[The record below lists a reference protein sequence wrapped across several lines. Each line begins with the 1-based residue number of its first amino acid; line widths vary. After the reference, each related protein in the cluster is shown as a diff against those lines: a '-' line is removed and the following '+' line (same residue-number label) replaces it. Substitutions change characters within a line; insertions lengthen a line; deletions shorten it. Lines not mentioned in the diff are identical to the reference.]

1 MLKMGTLIPPGRKN
15 AQDCRIGSSKCGEGP
30 PPFARN
36 LTMLL
41 GSTNKILTPPP
52 QRRNMKTA
60 GEDYFFGRKP
70 QKMHHFE
77 TNHCQK

>member
-15 AQDCRIGSSKCGEGP
+15 AQDCRTGSSKCGEGP

-36 LTMLL
+36 LTMPL
-41 GSTNKILTPPP
+41 GSTNKILTPP

-60 GEDYFFGRKP
+60 GDDYFFGRKP
-70 QKMHHFE
+70 QKMHHSE